1 MDNSTN
7 ITKLLSPVASAALIK
22 AISEVQPPKMD
33 AVNPRFGSSYA
44 TLQSHLEAL
53 REPFL
58 RNGWA
63 ILQHPANSP
72 GAVGVTTMLIHTSG
86 EGLTFEATIPVN
98 PEAFDAQKAGSVY
111 SYLRRYSLAAIGLT
125 TGDRD
130 DDAEVATP
138 TVTHGTGVVKYAQAV
153 VHNSDKV
160 QSHNEQSFKRKSEPS
175 KVPGTWRE
183 VVLHFGKNKGT
194 KLGDLP
200 ASSGTPRNG
209 SPSRTTARSATPT
222 SSCAEPLTRTSRPSP
237 APARSNPRRATTS
250 RSEIMC

>member
-153 VHNSDKV
+153 VLNSDKV

-200 ASSGTPRNG
+200 ASSLDWYAKEWQPKPYNGKISDADIILRGALDSYLEAKSSPGTV
-209 SPSRTTARSATPT
+209 
-222 SSCAEPLTRTSRPSP
+222 EPPQGDDVP
-237 APARSNPRRATTS
+237 F
-250 RSEIMC
+250 